1 MLNDSQQKCY
11 RRLATGKKERTRRV
25 RCKLIEADKIRHNQ
39 LAAHPSRSIVWLV
52 LAHQAMQRRDG
63 QVFDRISN
71 GNGER
76 QEVGGPSLGAS
87 SGQAR
92 NIDTYGWLEN
102 GR

>member
-1 MLNDSQQKCY
+1 
-11 RRLATGKKERTRRV
+11 
-25 RCKLIEADKIRHNQ
+25 
-39 LAAHPSRSIVWLV
+39 
-52 LAHQAMQRRDG
+52 MQRRDG

-71 GNGER
+71 GNGQR